1 MDTRVLF
8 IEFGAIHSCLGAQ
21 WLWLNSASSREADR
35 LLQAMLVIWQIGRI
49 IR

>member
-21 WLWLNSASSREADR
+21 WLNSASSREADR